1 MMAGFHAMMPVTGC
15 LVAEVVSLRVR
26 HQRVFP
32 DWTLPLVALFG
43 VLPDICSPHI
53 SLEDR
58 QASWSHTLL
67 FLAVLVPV
75 CAMISVWFEKGK
87 RPRVAVVIWLAA
99 MLHLAADAASGGIAW
114 LLPWKEE
121 TIGQYYIEP
130 FTWPIYDAVFIIT
143 AWLLWRW
150 RQRLEV
156 RAYEMELRSERS

>member
-1 MMAGFHAMMPVTGC
+1 MMAGFHSMMPVTGC
-15 LVAEVVSLRVR
+15 LTAEVISLRFR

-58 QASWSHTLL
+58 HGSFSHTLL

-75 CAMISVWFEKGK
+75 CGMIVLWFEKGM
-87 RPRVAVVIWLAA
+87 RLRVAVVMWLAA
-99 MLHLAADAASGGIAW
+99 MLHLAADAVSGGIAW
-114 LLPWKEE
+114 LAPWNEE
-121 TIGQYYIEP
+121 PIGEYYLEP
-130 FTWPIYDAVFIIT
+130 FTWPIYDAVFILA

-150 RQRLEV
+150 RQRLEL
-156 RAYEMELRSERS
+156 RAYERELRGVE